1 MNEHIQI
8 ALFFPER
15 IIYDPTRVANAF
27 LEKLPELKQPIIL
40 PFDIG
45 PNQEG
50 SGIPV
55 VVFDQSSDIK
65 LTLTF
70 NNFVLTLFN
79 DKRKEKKEIIKKI
92 FNVINVFQLNFS
104 RIGYVNNTL
113 MPESDVLK
121 FKSDKF
127 KDPEIIKAEEFQ
139 LGWYNKITIDELT
152 VNFWQRFNTNKSISN
167 NVFVS
172 YDLNTLIENIHE
184 VDYKFAINFINNVD
198 NWLSK

>member
-27 LEKLPELKQPIIL
+27 LEKLPKLEQPIIL

-45 PNQEG
+45 PNQEQ

-55 VVFDQSSDIK
+55 VIFDQSSDIK

-70 NNFVLTLFN
+70 NHFMLTLFN
-79 DKRKEKKEIIKKI
+79 DKRNERKEIIKKV
-92 FNVINVFQLNFS
+92 FNIINNFQLNFS
-104 RIGYVNNTL
+104 RIGYVNNIL
-113 MPESDVLK
+113 MPESEVLE

-127 KDPEIIKAEEFQ
+127 KDTEIIKAEEFQ
-139 LGWYNKITIDELT
+139 LGWYNKVTIDNLT
-152 VNFWQRFNTNKSISN
+152 VNFWQRFNSNKLISN
-167 NVFVS
+167 NIFVT
-172 YDLNTLIENIHE
+172 YDLNTLIETKHE
-184 VDYKFAINFINNVD
+184 VDYKFAINFINSID
-198 NWLSK
+198 NWLNK

>member
-27 LEKLPELKQPIIL
+27 LEKLPELEQPIIL

-45 PNQEG
+45 PNQEQ

-55 VVFDQSSDIK
+55 VIFDQSSDIK

-70 NNFVLTLFN
+70 NHFMLTLFN
-79 DKRKEKKEIIKKI
+79 DKRNERKEIIKKV
-92 FNVINVFQLNFS
+92 FNIINNFQLNFS
-104 RIGYVNNTL
+104 RIGYVNNIL
-113 MPESDVLK
+113 MPESEVLE

-127 KDPEIIKAEEFQ
+127 KDTEIIKAEEFQ
-139 LGWYNKITIDELT
+139 LGWYNKVTIDNLT
-152 VNFWQRFNTNKSISN
+152 VNFWQRFNSNKLISN
-167 NVFVS
+167 NIFVT
-172 YDLNTLIENIHE
+172 YDLNTLIETKHE
-184 VDYKFAINFINNVD
+184 VDYKFAINFINSID
-198 NWLSK
+198 NWLNK